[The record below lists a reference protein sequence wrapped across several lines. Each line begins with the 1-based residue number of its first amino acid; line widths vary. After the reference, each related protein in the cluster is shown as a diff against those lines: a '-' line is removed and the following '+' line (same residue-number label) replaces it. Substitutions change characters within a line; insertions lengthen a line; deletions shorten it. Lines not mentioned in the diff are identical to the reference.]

1 MEDRTFA
8 FIKTDKKLLKLFFSE
23 INVIKGLGNYVE
35 IHTTTHK
42 KYIYYKSLKD
52 LIESLPKEFMRVHNS
67 YIINLNN
74 IDSFEDNQLVSGDLK
89 VTVAKSY
96 RDCLAST
103 LNKMML

>member
-8 FIKTDKKLLKLFFSE
+8 FIKTDKKLLKLFFNE
-23 INVIKGLGNYVE
+23 IKVIKGLGNYVE

-52 LIESLPKEFMRVHNS
+52 LIESLPQEFMRVHNS
-67 YIINLNN
+67 YIVNLKN
-74 IDSFEDNQLVSGDLK
+74 IESFEDNQLVSGDLK

-96 RDCLAST
+96 RDCLTNT